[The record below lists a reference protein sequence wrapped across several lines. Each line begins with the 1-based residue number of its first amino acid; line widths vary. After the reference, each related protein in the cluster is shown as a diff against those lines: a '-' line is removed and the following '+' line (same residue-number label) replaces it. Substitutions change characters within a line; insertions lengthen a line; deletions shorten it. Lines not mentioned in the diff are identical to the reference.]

1 MIARTL
7 FLLFFAAPVLVSG
20 QALYSAPSGATS
32 RVSSFENLNGLKG
45 AGGKTN
51 AGAKGAAFR
60 SLAAGETCTLLD
72 VHQAGI
78 IQRIWVTVND
88 RSPRMLRALRLR
100 IYWDGSAKPA
110 VDVPLGDFFCA
121 GAGPVAFES
130 ALFSDPEARSFSCF
144 IPMPFATGA
153 HVSLTNE
160 GTTALDLL
168 FFDIDFTSLK
178 TPPAN
183 ALYFHACWNRT
194 KGEAPGTDAV
204 LLPRVTSKGRFL
216 GVSVAVRVDSSYGNT
231 WWGEGEFKCFL
242 DGDSS
247 HPSLNGTGAEDY
259 IGTGWGEGT
268 FAHQYTGCLVA
279 DGNKQYA
286 FYRFHIPD
294 PIWFYRDC
302 RITMQQIGGGYA
314 GEVRRLQQTGARLQ
328 PISVSG
334 PKGFIGLLEA
344 GTEPAVAAKADDHD
358 WMNFF
363 RSDDYSATAYFYLD
377 KPVSN
382 LPPLAP
388 IHDRLAG
395 L

>member
-1 MIARTL
+1 MNTRLLLLL
-7 FLLFFAAPVLVSG
+7 FLAAPILVTG

-32 RVSSFENLNGLKG
+32 HVSSFENLNGIKG
-45 AGGKTN
+45 AGGKSN

-60 SLAAGETCTLLD
+60 SLPAGETCTLLD
-72 VHQAGI
+72 IHQAGI
-78 IQRIWVTVND
+78 IQRIWMTVND

-121 GAGPVAFES
+121 GARPVAFES
-130 ALFSDPEARSFSCF
+130 ALFSDPEAKSFMSF

-153 HVSLTNE
+153 RVTLANE
-160 GTTALDLL
+160 GTTPLDLL
-168 FFDIDFTSLK
+168 FFDIDFVTLK

-194 KGEAPGTDAV
+194 KGETPGTEAI
-204 LLPRVTSKGRFL
+204 LLPRVNGKGRFL
-216 GVSVAVRVDSSYGNT
+216 GVSVAVRTDTIYGST
-231 WWGEGEFKCFL
+231 WWGEGEFKAFL

-268 FAHQYTGCLVA
+268 FAHQYSGCLVA

-294 PIWFYRDC
+294 PVWFYHDC
-302 RITMQQIGGGYA
+302 RITMQQIGGGPA
-314 GEVRRLQQTGARLQ
+314 AEVRQIQQAGAHLQ
-328 PISVSG
+328 PITISG
-334 PKGFIGLLEA
+334 AKGFIGLLEPGA
-344 GTEPAVAAKADDHD
+344 TPDATAKANDND

-377 KPVSN
+377 KSSDN

-388 IHDRLAG
+388 LNDRLAG